1 MSVLDRTKHINVVK
15 QQLKHLHDLLE
26 SNLDWNLRVSLT
38 QTLIQVAEHLT
49 AQERILRFEQQAASQ
64 KNA

>member
-1 MSVLDRTKHINVVK
+1 MSALDRTKHINVVR
-15 QQLKHLHDLLE
+15 QQLQHLHDLLE
-26 SNLDWNLRVSLT
+26 SNLHWELRVSLT

-49 AQERILRFEQQAASQ
+49 TQERILKFEQQAASQ